1 MHNIETGES
10 FWKFPEDVMKAVVEF
25 DRLERERKAKKERE
39 EEEDLDEFEEERA
52 AAAELAREDVE
63 MDDDKK
69 EVRPAQDQ
77 EYELAS
83 DEEYEEVEV
92 TDDEA
97 EEGPDTKRQR
107 TEEPAEDQP
116 VEFGEDDIAWQL
128 AAMGTDYGLDPGEY
142 GVEDEDDFEEGA
154 QGLPLTDEDATALF
168 MDLLDDFH
176 ISPFSTFDKV
186 IEEGHIIEDNRY
198 TALTS
203 MKARKETWDE
213 WARTRIQQLKEAREK
228 MEKKDPKIPY
238 LGFLARHATPRLYW
252 PEFKRK
258 YRKEPELKDTKLLDK
273 DREKL
278 YREHIN
284 RLKLSQSELKSDL
297 SSLLKSL
304 PLSALNRSTQLNAL
318 PEQLLT
324 DLRFYSLPDKA
335 RDQLVEAYISTL
347 PGAPNPTDVSADDE
361 AEALERKKERERRE
375 QALKDRE
382 RLVEQEKR
390 RQERDLKI
398 GKARLREGERE
409 LEEAMRVGNSGIRA
423 QLVEH
428 GDNGTPADVADN
440 EAKLN

>member
-25 DRLERERKAKKERE
+25 DRLEREKKAKKER

-77 EYELAS
+77 ECELAS

-304 PLSALNRSTQLNAL
+304 PLSALNRSTQLNTL

-347 PGAPNPTDVSADDE
+347 PAAPNPTDVSADDE
-361 AEALERKKERERRE
+361 AKALERKKERERRE

-390 RQERDLKI
+390 RQERDLKV

-423 QLVEH
+423 QLVER

>member
-1 MHNIETGES
+1 
-10 FWKFPEDVMKAVVEF
+10 MKAVVEF
-25 DRLERERKAKKERE
+25 DRLEREKKAKKER

-52 AAAELAREDVE
+52 AAAELAGEDVE
-63 MDDDKK
+63 MDDAKK
-69 EVRPAQDQ
+69 EIRPAQNQ
-77 EYELAS
+77 EDELAS

-198 TALTS
+198 TALSS

-228 MEKKDPKIPY
+228 MEKRDPKIPY
-238 LGFLARHATPRLYW
+238 LGFLARHATPKLYW

-304 PLSALNRSTQLNAL
+304 PLSALNRSTQLNTL

-347 PGAPNPTDVSADDE
+347 PAAPNPTDVSADDE
-361 AEALERKKERERRE
+361 AKALERKKERERRE

-390 RQERDLKI
+390 RQERDLKV

-423 QLVEH
+423 QLVEI
-428 GDNGTPADVADN
+428 GDNGTPADTADN
-440 EAKLN
+440 EAKL